1 MGEFARDPKQPA
13 ERNKL
18 SSGNVQRCFSLL
30 LLVLPPTYLP
40 RFQPPTFKIYTQTN
54 RKSVIPG
61 NGKHLPS
68 SLLFAVPPL
77 PARLTAYV
85 LVPRSRPLQTL
96 PAIFRAAIQGPSLRG
111 LTR

>member
-1 MGEFARDPKQPA
+1 MGEFARGPKQPA
-13 ERNKL
+13 ERNEL

-54 RKSVIPG
+54 RKSGISWHSQ
-61 NGKHLPS
+61 HLPS
-68 SLLFAVPPL
+68 SLLFSVPPL

-96 PAIFRAAIQGPSLRG
+96 PALFRPAVQGPSLRG
-111 LTR
+111 LT